1 MGSGGGSAPE
11 APDPVKVAAAQGAE
25 NRRTIQYGL
34 NNSRTSTV
42 NPFGTTSWQNTKSF
56 DQAGFDTA
64 MAEYKK
70 SIADYNA
77 SQATPAPPPQSYE
90 TFQGE
95 GSRSTPPPQSPQR
108 QAPAFVAPN
117 VADFSGVDNWVNT
130 QKLSP
135 ESQGIYDSATGKLKT
150 AVDNISTDA
159 NAYNQ
164 YAADAIQRRMS
175 RYTDPQN
182 ARMRNDL
189 QSNMADRGFQVGNAG
204 YNTEANRLD
213 DRILT
218 SNADIAD
225 RAQLGGFSQGQQE
238 LNMQHQIANVLSGLR
253 NQQVAGVS
261 GMPNTTTTPSIS
273 PVDIAGMMQGQYLA
287 QLDRYN
293 ADTAASG
300 NATGQVLGL
309 VGGALGAYASGGSPA
324 GASAGYAAGNA
335 LGGGGGTGTNYSRGG
350 TAGFQNQG
358 QLTGFWGNGGFRGV

>member
-1 MGSGGGSAPE
+1 MGGGGGSAPE
-11 APDPVKVAAAQGAE
+11 APDPIKVAAAQGAE
-25 NRRTIQYGL
+25 NRRTIQYAL

-42 NPFGTTSWQNTKSF
+42 NPFGTTSWKNTKSF
-56 DQAGFDTA
+56 DQAGFDKA

-77 SQATPAPPPQSYE
+77 SQATPAPTTQSEE

-95 GSRSTPPPQSPQR
+95 GSRSTAPPQSSQR
-108 QAPAFVAPN
+108 QAPAFVSPN
-117 VADFSGVDNWVNT
+117 VDDFSGVDNWVNT
-130 QKLSP
+130 QTLSP

-164 YAADAIQRRMS
+164 HAADAIQRRMS

-225 RAQLGGFSQGQQE
+225 RAQLGGFAQGQQE

-261 GMPNTTTTPSIS
+261 GLPNTTTTPSIS

-293 ADTAASG
+293 ADRASDG
-300 NATGQVLGL
+300 NATGQILGL
-309 VGGALGAYASGGSPA
+309 VGAAAGGFSTMSPQGAM
-324 GASAGYAAGNA
+324 AGYAAGNA
-335 LGGGGGTGTNYSRGG
+335 LGGGGQSGTNYSQGG
-350 TAGFQNQG
+350 TAGFQNKG
-358 QLTGFWGNGGFRGV
+358 QLTGFWGR